1 MVERARFMGHESLV
15 EFRMDFNGEVIRATV
30 PGVFLPKKGTA
41 MWLSLRREKC
51 FVFPAA
57 KAF

>member
-1 MVERARFMGHESLV
+1 
-15 EFRMDFNGEVIRATV
+15 MDFNGEVIRATV

-57 KAF
+57 KAS